1 MVNAVRSSLMVAV
14 SVSSF
19 ATSVM
24 IEAATLEVVLGTR
37 FPALMIFLLKRIH
50 SWMIAVVG

>member
-1 MVNAVRSSLMVAV
+1 MVAV

-24 IEAATLEVVLGTR
+24 IEAATLEVALGTR